1 MPDIKVLVADDMSS
15 AAVEIM
21 TKAGLAVDVNT
32 GLAPAQL
39 ADIVGAYH
47 GLAVRSATKV
57 SADILA
63 RAANLKIVGRA
74 GVGVDNID
82 VKAATSRKV
91 QVINTPSG
99 NAIAAGEL
107 AIGFMFA
114 LARKIPQAAA
124 SMKKGEWD
132 KKRFAGIEITGKTL
146 GVVGFGNIGRQVG
159 ERAVGLKMK
168 VLAFDPMLPPGASAA
183 PSGIEI
189 VAFDDL
195 VGRSDFITLHLP
207 FTAETK
213 NLFGAATLARMK
225 KGAYLINC
233 ARGGIVDENAL
244 YESLKAGHLGGAAL
258 DVFEKEPCGPLPL
271 LELDNVVAT
280 PHVGAST
287 REAQSK
293 VAIELAEVFVDFF
306 KSGKVR
312 NAVNKVSATVD
323 DRQSTVDG

>member
-1 MPDIKVLVADDMSS
+1 MPEIKVLVADDMSN

-21 TKAGLAVDVNT
+21 TKAGLSVDVNT

-39 ADIVGAYH
+39 AEIVGAYH

-57 SADILA
+57 TADILA
-63 RAANLKIVGRA
+63 RATNLKIVGRA

-82 VKAATSRKV
+82 VKTATAGKV

-114 LARKIPQAAA
+114 LARKIAPATA
-124 SMKKGEWD
+124 SMKKGEWE
-132 KKRFAGIEITGKTL
+132 KKKFSGVEITGKTL
-146 GVVGFGNIGRQVG
+146 GVVGFGNIGRQVA

-168 VLAFDPMLPPGASAA
+168 VLAYDPLLAPGAPA
-183 PSGIEI
+183 PAGVE
-189 VAFDDL
+189 VVGFDDL
-195 VGRSDFITLHLP
+195 VTRADFITLHIPLTP
-207 FTAETK
+207 ETK
-213 NLFGAATLARMK
+213 NLFGAATLAKMK
-225 KGAYLINC
+225 KGSYLINA
-233 ARGGIVDENAL
+233 ARGGVVDETAL

-271 LELDNVVAT
+271 FELDNVVAS
-280 PHVGAST
+280 PHLGAST
-287 REAQSK
+287 KEAQSK

-306 KSGKVR
+306 NNGKTR
-312 NAVNKVSATVD
+312 NAVNKL
-323 DRQSTVDG
+323 